1 MSQVTI
7 TAKTG
12 PALQVTS
19 LVLTEITNLNFD
31 LANRTLSVLQGCD
44 CCYLHYFRTNFYSCS
59 FVTLRCQMLSGLHS
73 GQHCQY

>member
-31 LANRTLSVLQGCD
+31 LANRTLSVLQGSKVQVYD
-44 CCYLHYFRTNFYSCS
+44 LST
-59 FVTLRCQMLSGLHS
+59 VTAVTFTIS
-73 GQHCQY
+73 GQTFTVVVS